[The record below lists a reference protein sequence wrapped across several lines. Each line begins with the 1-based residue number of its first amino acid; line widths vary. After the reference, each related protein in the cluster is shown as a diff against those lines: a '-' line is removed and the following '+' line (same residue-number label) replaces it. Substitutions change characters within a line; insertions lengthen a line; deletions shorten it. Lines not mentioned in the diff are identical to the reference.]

1 MNEDIDGTELTCQQI
16 IDFMMAYLDGELPVR
31 EREIFE
37 RHLTICPD
45 CVNYLSS
52 YRTTLKLPQEA
63 LSPVL
68 LPEGALPESLVR
80 AILAARTKS

>member
-37 RHLTICPD
+37 RHLKICPD

-52 YRTTLKLPQEA
+52 YRATLKLPQEA
-63 LSPVL
+63 LSPAM
-68 LPEGALPESLVR
+68 PQEGALPESLVR
-80 AILAARTKS
+80 AILAARTKP